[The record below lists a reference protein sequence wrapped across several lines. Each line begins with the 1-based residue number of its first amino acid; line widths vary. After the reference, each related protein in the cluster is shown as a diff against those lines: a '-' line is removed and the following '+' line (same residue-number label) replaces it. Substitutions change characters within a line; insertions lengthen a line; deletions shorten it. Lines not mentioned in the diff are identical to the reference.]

1 MDVYLRWRLAVAEV
15 KRRSTW
21 QRGAIMDLLER
32 SQVFLSAQ
40 QIHAELEEE
49 GTKVGLATVY
59 RNLQSLAEED
69 LVDTVRSD
77 DGEALYRLCTNEGHH
92 HHLVC
97 RSCGKAVEIAGSLF
111 ENWVHDI
118 ASANGFTKVEHV
130 AEFFGLCNDCSQKQ
144 AKNQANS

>member
-21 QRGAIMDLLER
+21 QRSAIVDLLER

-118 ASANGFTKVEHV
+118 ASANGFTKVEHL

>member
-1 MDVYLRWRLAVAEV
+1 MAEV

-21 QRGAIMDLLER
+21 QRSAIVDLLER

-97 RSCGKAVEIAGSLF
+97 RSCGKAVEISGSLF

-130 AEFFGLCNDCSQKQ
+130 AEFFGLCNDCSHRILCC
-144 AKNQANS
+144 NPF

>member
-1 MDVYLRWRLAVAEV
+1 MDAYLRWRLAVAEV

-21 QRGAIMDLLER
+21 QRSAIVDLLER

-144 AKNQANS
+144 AKNKANS

>member
-21 QRGAIMDLLER
+21 QRSAIVDLLER

-40 QIHAELEEE
+40 QIHTELEEE

-77 DGEALYRLCTNEGHH
+77 DGEALYRLCANEGHH

-144 AKNQANS
+144 ANN

>member
-21 QRGAIMDLLER
+21 QRSAIVDLLER

-118 ASANGFTKVEHV
+118 AAANGFAKVEHV
-130 AEFFGLCNDCSQKQ
+130 AEFFGLCNDCSQ
-144 AKNQANS
+144 

>member
-1 MDVYLRWRLAVAEV
+1 MAEV

-21 QRGAIMDLLER
+21 QRSAIMDLLER

-92 HHLVC
+92 HHTNRPKPPVPSGAAPAILVLPEGTC
-97 RSCGKAVEIAGSLF
+97 F
-111 ENWVHDI
+111 
-118 ASANGFTKVEHV
+118 
-130 AEFFGLCNDCSQKQ
+130 
-144 AKNQANS
+144 

>member
-21 QRGAIMDLLER
+21 QRSAIVDLLER

-118 ASANGFTKVEHV
+118 AVANGFTKVEHV

>member
-21 QRGAIMDLLER
+21 QRSAIVDLLER

-144 AKNQANS
+144 ANNKANS

>member
-21 QRGAIMDLLER
+21 QRSAIVDLLER

-40 QIHAELEEE
+40 QIHTELEEE

-97 RSCGKAVEIAGSLF
+97 RSCGKAVEISGSLF

-144 AKNQANS
+144 ANN

>member
-1 MDVYLRWRLAVAEV
+1 M
-15 KRRSTW
+15 
-21 QRGAIMDLLER
+21 
-32 SQVFLSAQ
+32 FLSAQ

-111 ENWVHDI
+111 ENWVNDI

-130 AEFFGLCNDCSQKQ
+130 AEFFGLCNGCSQKQ
-144 AKNQANS
+144 ANN

>member
-21 QRGAIMDLLER
+21 QRSAIVDLLER

-130 AEFFGLCNDCSQKQ
+130 AEFFGLCNNCSQKQ

>member
-1 MDVYLRWRLAVAEV
+1 M
-15 KRRSTW
+15 
-21 QRGAIMDLLER
+21 
-32 SQVFLSAQ
+32 FLSAQ

-92 HHLVC
+92 HHTSQQTPC
-97 RSCGKAVEIAGSLF
+97 SLRRR
-111 ENWVHDI
+111 
-118 ASANGFTKVEHV
+118 ASYTGF
-130 AEFFGLCNDCSQKQ
+130 A
-144 AKNQANS
+144 

>member
-1 MDVYLRWRLAVAEV
+1 MAEV

-21 QRGAIMDLLER
+21 QRSAIVDLLER

-92 HHLVC
+92 HHTNRPKPPVPSGAAPAILVLPE
-97 RSCGKAVEIAGSLF
+97 GTYF
-111 ENWVHDI
+111 
-118 ASANGFTKVEHV
+118 
-130 AEFFGLCNDCSQKQ
+130 
-144 AKNQANS
+144 

>member
-1 MDVYLRWRLAVAEV
+1 M
-15 KRRSTW
+15 
-21 QRGAIMDLLER
+21 
-32 SQVFLSAQ
+32 FLSAQ

-77 DGEALYRLCTNEGHH
+77 DGEALYRLCANEGHH

-130 AEFFGLCNDCSQKQ
+130 AEFFGLCNDWSQKQ
-144 AKNQANS
+144 ARLSPGT

>member
-21 QRGAIMDLLER
+21 QRSAIVDLLER

-40 QIHAELEEE
+40 QIHTELEEE

-77 DGEALYRLCTNEGHH
+77 DGEALYRLCVNEGHH

-130 AEFFGLCNDCSQKQ
+130 AEFFGLCNDCSQ
-144 AKNQANS
+144 

>member
-21 QRGAIMDLLER
+21 QRSAIVDLLER

-144 AKNQANS
+144 AKNQAHS

>member
-1 MDVYLRWRLAVAEV
+1 MAEV

-21 QRGAIMDLLER
+21 QRSAIVDLLER

-40 QIHAELEEE
+40 QIHAELDEE

-97 RSCGKAVEIAGSLF
+97 RKAVEIAGSLF

>member
-1 MDVYLRWRLAVAEV
+1 M
-15 KRRSTW
+15 
-21 QRGAIMDLLER
+21 
-32 SQVFLSAQ
+32 FLSAQ

-92 HHLVC
+92 HHTSQCPPVPSGAAPAILVSPEGTC
-97 RSCGKAVEIAGSLF
+97 F
-111 ENWVHDI
+111 
-118 ASANGFTKVEHV
+118 
-130 AEFFGLCNDCSQKQ
+130 
-144 AKNQANS
+144 

>member
-1 MDVYLRWRLAVAEV
+1 VAEV

-21 QRGAIMDLLER
+21 QRSAIVDLLER

-49 GTKVGLATVY
+49 G
-59 RNLQSLAEED
+59 NLQSLAEED

-77 DGEALYRLCTNEGHH
+77 DGEALYRLCANEGHH

-144 AKNQANS
+144 ANN

>member
-1 MDVYLRWRLAVAEV
+1 MAEV

-21 QRGAIMDLLER
+21 QRSAIVDLLER

-40 QIHAELEEE
+40 QIHAELEE
-49 GTKVGLATVY
+49 V
-59 RNLQSLAEED
+59 
-69 LVDTVRSD
+69 VDTVRSD

-118 ASANGFTKVEHV
+118 AAANGFTKVEHV

-144 AKNQANS
+144 ANN

>member
-1 MDVYLRWRLAVAEV
+1 M
-15 KRRSTW
+15 
-21 QRGAIMDLLER
+21 
-32 SQVFLSAQ
+32 
-40 QIHAELEEE
+40 
-49 GTKVGLATVY
+49 
-59 RNLQSLAEED
+59 
-69 LVDTVRSD
+69 VDTVRSD
-77 DGEALYRLCTNEGHH
+77 DGEALYRLCANEGHH

-144 AKNQANS
+144 ANN

>member
-21 QRGAIMDLLER
+21 QRSAIVDLLER

-111 ENWVHDI
+111 ETGCMTLLPPMV
-118 ASANGFTKVEHV
+118 SPR
-130 AEFFGLCNDCSQKQ
+130 
-144 AKNQANS
+144 

>member
-1 MDVYLRWRLAVAEV
+1 MARLILAVVVAFV
-15 KRRSTW
+15 PGGI
-21 QRGAIMDLLER
+21 QREAICPVGWAGHE
-32 SQVFLSAQ
+32 SA
-40 QIHAELEEE
+40 
-49 GTKVGLATVY
+49 GV
-59 RNLQSLAEED
+59 
-69 LVDTVRSD
+69 D
-77 DGEALYRLCTNEGHH
+77 DGEALYRLCANEGHH

>member
-1 MDVYLRWRLAVAEV
+1 MDVCLRWRLAVAEV

-21 QRGAIMDLLER
+21 QRSAIVDLLER

-130 AEFFGLCNDCSQKQ
+130 AEFFGLCNECSQKQ
-144 AKNQANS
+144 ANN

>member
-21 QRGAIMDLLER
+21 QRSAIVDLLER

-77 DGEALYRLCTNEGHH
+77 DGEALYRLCTNAGHH

-97 RSCGKAVEIAGSLF
+97 RSCGKAVEISGSLF

-144 AKNQANS
+144 ANN

>member
-21 QRGAIMDLLER
+21 QRSAIVDLLER

-97 RSCGKAVEIAGSLF
+97 RSCGKAVEISGSLF
-111 ENWVHDI
+111 ENWVNDI

-130 AEFFGLCNDCSQKQ
+130 AEFFGLCNGCSQKQ
-144 AKNQANS
+144 ANN

>member
-21 QRGAIMDLLER
+21 QRSAIVDLLER

-130 AEFFGLCNDCSQKQ
+130 AEFFGLCNDCSQKH
-144 AKNQANS
+144 ANN